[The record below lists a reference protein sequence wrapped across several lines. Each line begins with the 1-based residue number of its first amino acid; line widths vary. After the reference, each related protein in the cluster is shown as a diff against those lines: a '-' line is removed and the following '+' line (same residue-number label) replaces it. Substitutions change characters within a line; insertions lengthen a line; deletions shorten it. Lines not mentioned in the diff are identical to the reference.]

1 MEETEQKQEK
11 PAVQRLPPE
20 REEQPVGQRGKTE
33 EQTGETEGLQRR
45 TEEQQGKA
53 EEQAEGQT
61 GNKQSEPEK
70 EERRTG
76 FPRFLHLLRTCP
88 VRSSAAAA
96 IIAGLLLAGVTFLTS
111 YNHMRLTDILS
122 YLIIGVALGVFL
134 IYPVILTI
142 LNLAAM
148 FFIPVEEAKEK
159 KWRYFALI
167 TITLGSIYSLLYTVC
182 TEIQFD
188 AEWSK
193 QLYNSQT
200 HQPIWTGGV
209 LTVVVLSFVGVF
221 GYLILSLGKLEKLPP
236 LVTVLS
242 ISGMYLGIGE
252 CVLWCVQI
260 WGSHAFLNDLDGV
273 LCLFP
278 LNCIFLAVR
287 LIRKKMAEWNRLE
300 SHGGD
305 AYADKPVLNG
315 LNCFLRKSQYW
326 PLAAFVLMWPLLGI
340 LIAILVLFGQKPDA
354 VIKAWTE
361 TADWR
366 LSERTAPPQLYY
378 DEHYLCTVAAG
389 GHKKVVKPLRMG
401 ERHGHRVVAN
411 RQLCIAN
418 AFEQILEERTPRFH
432 RAVRHFYDTY
442 GFPVARL
449 IRTKKAADVVY
460 VIMKPLEWVFLLVLY
475 LCDANPENRIAVQ
488 YLPHPGRKT
497 AKE

>member
-11 PAVQRLPPE
+11 PAAQRQQPE
-20 REEQPVGQRGKTE
+20 HEEQPVGQRGKTE
-33 EQTGETEGLQRR
+33 EQTGNRRSGL
-45 TEEQQGKA
+45 
-53 EEQAEGQT
+53 
-61 GNKQSEPEK
+61 
-70 EERRTG
+70 
-76 FPRFLHLLRTCP
+76 PRFLHLLRTYP

-96 IIAGLLLAGVTFLTS
+96 IIAGVLLTS
-111 YNHMRLTDILS
+111 AVFFTDYAYMRFENIPS
-122 YLIIGVALGVFL
+122 YLIIGVVLGVFL
-134 IYPVILTI
+134 IYPVILTV
-142 LNLAAM
+142 LNLVAM
-148 FFIPVEEAKEK
+148 FFIPAEEAKER
-159 KWRYFALI
+159 KWRHFALI
-167 TITLGSIYSLLYTVC
+167 TIFLGGMYSLLYTVC

-188 AEWSK
+188 AEWSE

-209 LTVVVLSFVGVF
+209 LTVVVLSFVGVA
-221 GYLILSLGKLEKLPP
+221 GYLVLSLGKLEKLPP

-260 WGSHAFLNDLDGV
+260 WGGHAFLNDLDGV

-305 AYADKPVLNG
+305 AYPDKPVLNG
-315 LNCFLRKSQYW
+315 LNRFLRKSQYW
-326 PLAAFVLMWPLLGI
+326 PLAAFILMWPLLGI

-401 ERHGHRVVAN
+401 ERHGHRVVVN

-460 VIMKPLEWVFLLVLY
+460 MMMKPLEWIFLLVLY

-488 YLPHPGRKT
+488 YLPRPDRT
-497 AKE
+497 TVKE